1 MQNDNK
7 DVSPTLKQYTPND
20 VVANHLSNKEYHLG
34 LATYSGTSNQLTSV
48 LSDMLK
54 GIDGLNMDY
63 DLTTDYVNKLYLQT

>member
-20 VVANHLSNKEYHLG
+20 VVGNHLSNKEYHLG